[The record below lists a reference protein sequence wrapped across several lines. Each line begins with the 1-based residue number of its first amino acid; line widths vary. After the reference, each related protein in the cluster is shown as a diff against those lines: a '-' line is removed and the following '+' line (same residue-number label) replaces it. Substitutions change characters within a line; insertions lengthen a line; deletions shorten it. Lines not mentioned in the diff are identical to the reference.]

1 MSQQVR
7 SLESSEYRN
16 LVLDML
22 GWRMKSWLHARNC
35 YLPLAAVTS
44 YSGIETIRKGCRVAG
59 QEAKTTLRQ

>member
-1 MSQQVR
+1 
-7 SLESSEYRN
+7 
-16 LVLDML
+16 ML